1 MAQQKIQKKAA
12 IKKKLTQEP
21 VFQLTKQHWAAALI
35 LALFAFLLYVNT
47 FHHGYVLDDYS
58 AITINRY
65 VQEGFAGIPKLMT
78 VDFWHFSN
86 MQLGYY
92 RPLSLITFAMEYQ
105 FFGASPQLSHF
116 FNVFFQCFIEERE
129 DFFHSFFLLAGNFVP
144 GAFGFALMSFG
155 ILPFFVPDFHIS

>member
-105 FFGASPQLSHF
+105 FFEASPQLSHF
-116 FNVFFQCFIEERE
+116 FNVFFYSLSI
-129 DFFHSFFLLAGNFVP
+129 FFVFLL
-144 GAFGFALMSFG
+144 LSRL
-155 ILPFFVPDFHIS
+155 LPKANLLIPFLITLLFCSPSNSYRGC